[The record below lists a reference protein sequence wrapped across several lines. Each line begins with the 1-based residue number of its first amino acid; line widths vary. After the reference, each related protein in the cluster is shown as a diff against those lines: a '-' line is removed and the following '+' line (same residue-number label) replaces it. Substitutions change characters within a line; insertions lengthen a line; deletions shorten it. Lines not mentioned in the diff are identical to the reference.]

1 MNFLELEFNNPS
13 TFDKN
18 IGFLSFNLFKIKFYY
33 EEDIFTSYEFST
45 YNSSIVEVAIEC
57 YEEMSSSID
66 EYLRYVS
73 MIITK
78 KSELPNLEEYI
89 AHILEFFNNQADMLK
104 DNEVSDMKR
113 FIEWMKN
120 KECLDES
127 DL

>member
-1 MNFLELEFNNPS
+1 
-13 TFDKN
+13 
-18 IGFLSFNLFKIKFYY
+18 
-33 EEDIFTSYEFST
+33 
-45 YNSSIVEVAIEC
+45 
-57 YEEMSSSID
+57 MSSSID